1 MKTTELTLES
11 LFQLIRRYDPAFD
24 EGRLRRAYAFCRR
37 IYLRDAPESVDDRL
51 HHLLEILEILVQLK
65 VDESGLVLGLLH
77 DIPSV
82 SESAM
87 SELKAEFGADLF
99 QLVTVGHRVR
109 QIPYRQSDQQQV
121 ENFRKM
127 FMTMAR
133 DLRVVL
139 VSLADRVC
147 AMRLLGH
154 ETPERQSYLSR
165 ETLEIYAPLANRLGI
180 SALKGELEDLALRY
194 LEPERYEE
202 LVRQIASHKEERDTY
217 VAGVKEQIR
226 QLLEKNA
233 VAGEVSGRSKHL
245 YSVYK
250 KMERTGVALEEIY
263 DLTAFRILV
272 DSIADCYAVLGLI
285 HATWKP
291 IPGRFKDYIAMPKS
305 NMYQSLHTTVIGP
318 FGERIEV
325 QIRTHAMHRVA
336 EDGVAAHW
344 KYKESGVAE
353 ASSVDDQ
360 RFRWLR
366 QLMDWQQD
374 VSLSQEVSSSG
385 LVDLFPEEVYVFTPG
400 GDVKEMPK
408 GATPVDFAYA
418 IHTDLGNQCVGARI
432 NGKHRPLR
440 TALQNGDIVEIQ
452 AQANHRPSKDWLN
465 FVKTSRARN
474 RIRQYV
480 KAEQR
485 EKSLEFGRELLEKE
499 LRKYQY
505 SLKRAQTLDNFKAGI
520 EALGFKEFED
530 VLAAIGYGKLTAGQL
545 VAHIL
550 PKEELRAA
558 APPPAKKSAL
568 SRVLGKIGGRKPSSS
583 AVRIAG
589 IDDVM
594 VRFAHCCNPLP
605 GEDVIGFI
613 TRGHGL
619 SIHTVDCSQIQT
631 SEAERLIE
639 VEWDLAKTSNRPVK
653 IRVFCNNQKGM
664 LVSLSGAIT
673 AADANILSAS
683 VNTTPQQQGVSL
695 FEIDVLNLEHLNRVI
710 REIKKVRGVY
720 RVERLRS

>member
-1 MKTTELTLES
+1 MTADLTLDS
-11 LFQLIRRYDPAFD
+11 LLHRIRQDNPAFD
-24 EGRLRRAYAFCRR
+24 DGSLRRAYAFCRR
-37 IYLRDAPESVDDRL
+37 VYRRDAADSADAHL
-51 HHLLEILEILVQLK
+51 YHLLEILEILVHLK
-65 VDESGLVLGLLH
+65 VDESTLVLGLLH
-77 DIPSV
+77 DIPVV
-82 SESAM
+82 SAAAM
-87 SELKAEFGADLF
+87 SELKTEFGADLF

-109 QIPYRQSDQQQV
+109 QIPYRKSNQQQV

-147 AMRLLGH
+147 TMRSLDH
-154 ETPERQSYLSR
+154 EPPERQRYFSR

-180 SALKGELEDLALRY
+180 SALKGELEDLALRF

-202 LVRQIASHKEERDTY
+202 LVSQISRQKEERDTY
-217 VAGVKEQIR
+217 VAGVKAQIR

-233 VAGEVSGRSKHL
+233 VEGVVSGRSKHL

-250 KMERTGVALEEIY
+250 KMERTGVDLEEIY

-272 DSIADCYAVLGLI
+272 TSIADCYAVLGLI

-336 EDGVAAHW
+336 EEGVAAHW

-353 ASSVDDQ
+353 ASGADDQ

-374 VSLSQEVSSSG
+374 FSLSQEVSSSG

-418 IHTDLGNQCVGARI
+418 IHTDLGSQCVGARI

-440 TALQNGDIVEIQ
+440 TPLQNGDIVEIQ
-452 AQANHRPSKDWLN
+452 VQANHHPSKDWLS
-465 FVKTSRARN
+465 FVKTSKARN
-474 RIRQYV
+474 RIRQHV

-505 SLKRAQTLDNFKAGI
+505 SLKRAQALESFKAGI
-520 EALGFKEFED
+520 EELGFKEFDD
-530 VLAAIGYGKLTAGQL
+530 VLAAVGYGKLTAGQL
-545 VAHIL
+545 MGHIL

-558 APPPAKKSAL
+558 TPPAKKSAL
-568 SRVLGKIGGRKPSSS
+568 SRVLGKIGGRKHSSS

-594 VRFAHCCNPLP
+594 VRFAQCCNPLP
-605 GEDVIGFI
+605 GEEVVGFI

-619 SIHTVDCSQIQT
+619 SIHTADCSQVQT

-639 VEWDLAKTSNRPVK
+639 VEWDLDKTSNRSVK

-683 VNTTPQQQGVSL
+683 VNTTPQQQGVSQ

>member
-1 MKTTELTLES
+1 MTADSTLDA
-11 LFQLIRRYDPAFD
+11 LLHLIRQYYPAFD
-24 EGRLRRAYAFCRR
+24 EEPLRRAYAFCARV
-37 IYLRDAPESVDDRL
+37 YARDAAESADDRL
-51 HHLLEILEILVQLK
+51 QHLLDILEILIQLK
-65 VDESGLVLGLLH
+65 VDESSLVLGLLH
-77 DIPSV
+77 DIPTV
-82 SESAM
+82 SETAM
-87 SELKAEFGADLF
+87 AELKAEFGADLF

-109 QIPYRQSDQQQV
+109 QIPYRKSDQQQV

-139 VSLADRVC
+139 VSLADRLC
-147 AMRLLGH
+147 TMRLLAH
-154 ETPERQSYLSR
+154 ETPERQRYISR

-180 SALKGELEDLALRY
+180 SALKGELEDLALRF
-194 LEPERYEE
+194 LEPERYQE
-202 LVRQIASHKEERDTY
+202 LVSQISRHKEERDTY
-217 VAGVKEQIR
+217 VAGVKGQIR
-226 QLLEKNA
+226 QLLDKNA
-233 VAGEVSGRSKHL
+233 VVGEVSGRSKHL

-250 KMERTGVALEEIY
+250 KMERTGVDLEEIY

-272 DSIADCYAVLGLI
+272 NSIADCYAVLGLI

-353 ASSVDDQ
+353 ASGTDDQ

-374 VSLSQEVSSSG
+374 FSLSQEVSSSG

-418 IHTDLGNQCVGARI
+418 IHTELGNQCVGARI

-440 TALQNGDIVEIQ
+440 TTLQNGDIVEIQ
-452 AQANHRPSKDWLN
+452 VQANHRPSKDWLN

-505 SLKRAQTLDNFKAGI
+505 SLKRAQSLDSFKIGI
-520 EALGFKEFED
+520 EELGFKEFDD

-545 VAHIL
+545 IAHIL

-558 APPPAKKSAL
+558 TPPAKKSAF

-594 VRFAHCCNPLP
+594 VRFAQCCNPLP
-605 GEDVIGFI
+605 GEDVVGFI

-619 SIHTVDCSQIQT
+619 SIHTVDCSQVQA

-639 VEWDLAKTSNRPVK
+639 VEWDLDKTSNRPVK

-695 FEIDVLNLEHLNRVI
+695 FEIDVLNLDHLNRVI